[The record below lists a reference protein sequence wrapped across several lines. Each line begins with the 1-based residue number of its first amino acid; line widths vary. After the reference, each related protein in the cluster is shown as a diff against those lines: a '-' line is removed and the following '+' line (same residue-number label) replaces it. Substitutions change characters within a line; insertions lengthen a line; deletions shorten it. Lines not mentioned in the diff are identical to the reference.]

1 MNFKQLNY
9 FLVVAEEGQITSA
22 AKRLFV
28 GQPALSY
35 QLKQLEE
42 ELGAKLFIRQP
53 YGIELTE
60 AGKKLRD
67 YAGQILTLA
76 KNVQTEITELDR
88 GGRGRVKLGSVSSSI
103 GELPS
108 AKLTAFARQHPCV
121 SFDIYE
127 DNTFGILDKLQGNLL
142 DLAIVRT
149 PYNWVNLNFVD
160 ISDEPMTA
168 VTCQDFFPGKG
179 KVGLQDLAGQ
189 PLVIYRRFED
199 MFKEAFAEKGLTPNF
214 VVKCDDSRTAIRW
227 SDSGLGIALVPESI
241 AKTYAKG
248 HIYPIDSAKWRTRL
262 QLVWRKD
269 RVVTPLMRQII
280 ALYAK

>member
-108 AKLTAFARQHPCV
+108 AKLTAFARQHPGV

-149 PYNWVNLNFVD
+149 PYNRVNLNFVD

-168 VTCQDFFPGKG
+168 VTC
-179 KVGLQDLAGQ
+179 QDLAGQ

>member
-1 MNFKQLNY
+1 M
-9 FLVVAEEGQITSA
+9 
-22 AKRLFV
+22 
-28 GQPALSY
+28 
-35 QLKQLEE
+35 
-42 ELGAKLFIRQP
+42 
-53 YGIELTE
+53 
-60 AGKKLRD
+60 
-67 YAGQILTLA
+67 
-76 KNVQTEITELDR
+76 
-88 GGRGRVKLGSVSSSI
+88 
-103 GELPS
+103 
-108 AKLTAFARQHPCV
+108 
-121 SFDIYE
+121 
-127 DNTFGILDKLQGNLL
+127 
-142 DLAIVRT
+142 
-149 PYNWVNLNFVD
+149 NFVD

-168 VTCQDFFPGKG
+168 VTC
-179 KVGLQDLAGQ
+179 QDLAGQ

>member
-1 MNFKQLNY
+1 M
-9 FLVVAEEGQITSA
+9 
-22 AKRLFV
+22 
-28 GQPALSY
+28 
-35 QLKQLEE
+35 
-42 ELGAKLFIRQP
+42 
-53 YGIELTE
+53 
-60 AGKKLRD
+60 
-67 YAGQILTLA
+67 TLA

-88 GGRGRVKLGSVSSSI
+88 GGWGRVKLGSVSSSI

-108 AKLTAFARQHPCV
+108 AKLTAFARQHPGV

-149 PYNWVNLNFVD
+149 PYNRVNLNFVD

-199 MFKEAFAEKGLTPNF
+199 MFKEAFAEKVSPQILWLSAMIPEPLSAGATLAWGLPWCRNQSPKLMPKATSTQSTWLSGGPA
-214 VVKCDDSRTAIRW
+214 CSW
-227 SDSGLGIALVPESI
+227 SG
-241 AKTYAKG
+241 AKTG
-248 HIYPIDSAKWRTRL
+248 WLP
-262 QLVWRKD
+262 
-269 RVVTPLMRQII
+269 P
-280 ALYAK
+280 